1 MDLIV
6 LDFVG
11 LVIYIFDLPKIKALA
26 FDWYAKDSFDAELEG
41 DSWIAE
47 PNLGEVGSQVAGI
60 HGGNIDV
67 AAMLTHIKEFL
78 NN

>member
-26 FDWYAKDSFDAELEG
+26 FDWYAKDSFDVELEG
-41 DSWIAE
+41 DSWIAK
-47 PNLGEVGSQVAGI
+47 PNIWEVGSQVAGVN
-60 HGGNIDV
+60 GGNIDGATV
-67 AAMLTHIKEFL
+67 LRHIKEFL
-78 NN
+78 V

>member
-26 FDWYAKDSFDAELEG
+26 FDWYAKVSFDAELEG
-41 DSWIAE
+41 DSWIAK
-47 PNLGEVGSQVAGI
+47 PSLGVVASQVAVVN
-60 HGGNIDV
+60 GGNKDGATV
-67 AAMLTHIKEFL
+67 LRHIKEFL
-78 NN
+78 V